1 MSKFSRASS
10 SHKKRSS
17 KIIIRTTIWKKVIG
31 GSMMYATTM
40 VTASAELDAIMQ
52 SATMLTAGLSKD
64 ETAIY
69 AKNLENSD
77 EYDEGYEGG
86 NDRSFDELFYQKNG
100 KTISMMLITM
110 MTIMMMNIRMW
121 YP

>member
-1 MSKFSRASS
+1 
-10 SHKKRSS
+10 
-17 KIIIRTTIWKKVIG
+17 
-31 GSMMYATTM
+31 MYATTM